1 AGEMGK
7 GFAVV
12 ASEVGSLAT
21 QSTEATQDISVLVET
36 ITKNIMDINTKA
48 DECLRDMESCL
59 SGVERSNH
67 SFESIFRDV
76 TNATEAISDI
86 TGGISRINDVATG
99 NAASTEEQVATVNEI
114 LDLSEQ
120 IVTESDKISS
130 ETTKLQ
136 EVSNKLNGY
145 SSGIVSDLKNFKL

>member
-1 AGEMGK
+1 
-7 GFAVV
+7 
-12 ASEVGSLAT
+12 
-21 QSTEATQDISVLVET
+21 
-36 ITKNIMDINTKA
+36 
-48 DECLRDMESCL
+48 MESCL

-76 TNATEAISDI
+76 TNATD
-86 TGGISRINDVATG
+86 GISRINDVATG

-136 EVSNKLNGY
+136 EVSNQLNGY
-145 SSGIVSDLKNFKL
+145 SSGIVNDLKNFKL